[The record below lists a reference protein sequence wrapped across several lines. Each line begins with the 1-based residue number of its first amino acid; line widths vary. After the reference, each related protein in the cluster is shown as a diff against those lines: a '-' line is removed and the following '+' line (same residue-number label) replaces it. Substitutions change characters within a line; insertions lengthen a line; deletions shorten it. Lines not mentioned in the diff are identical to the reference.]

1 MKSNLRVANSKLMF
15 LVVIVCS
22 GLFLWVGC
30 PSEESSTGPVTPD
43 CQKYNTAKIYFENR
57 SSNSTYDVI
66 LDGVRI
72 GSIGTG
78 QSMSRTVAA
87 GEHTILFRFANLSS
101 IACSQAHPNLATCEC
116 ETYYCTNDL

>member
-1 MKSNLRVANSKLMF
+1 MKVKRKASNTRILF
-15 LVVIVCS
+15 LLAILFS
-22 GLFLWVGC
+22 GVLLWVGC
-30 PSEESSTGPVTPD
+30 PGEKSSTGPVTPD

-66 LDGVRI
+66 LDGARI

-101 IACSQAHPNLATCEC
+101 IACSQAHPNLATCAC